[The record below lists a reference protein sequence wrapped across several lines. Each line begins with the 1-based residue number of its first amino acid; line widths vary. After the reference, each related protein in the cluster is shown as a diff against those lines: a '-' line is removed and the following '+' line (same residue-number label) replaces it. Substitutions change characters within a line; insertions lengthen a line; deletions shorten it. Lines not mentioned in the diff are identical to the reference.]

1 MELTVWLG
9 LLASALFISISPGP
23 GAIFS
28 ISQGTQYGL
37 RRALFSVIGLQLGL
51 TSQILFLLFGLGV
64 LIDQFPSIFIV
75 IKVLGMIYL
84 IILGIMQ
91 WFKRIEQ
98 ISTPEEEIQVVF
110 SPLKVLLQGFF
121 VNLTNIKGTVFFLA
135 LIPLFINL
143 TALKLST
150 CIIFISTLI
159 GIDFLVMMGYVT
171 LAEISKTLLSDPK
184 KILWQN
190 RLTGSTLILVGLI
203 MGTT

>member
-28 ISQGTQYGL
+28 ISQGTQYGFK
-37 RRALFSVIGLQLGL
+37 RAMFSVAGLQLGL
-51 TSQILFLLFGLGV
+51 VSQILFLLFGLGV
-64 LIDQFPSIFIV
+64 LINQFPSVFIV
-75 IKVLGMIYL
+75 IKILGMLYLIVLG
-84 IILGIMQ
+84 ILQ
-91 WFKRIEQ
+91 WLKKIEQ
-98 ISTPEEEIQVVF
+98 IDTNEDHQSLSF
-110 SPLKVLLQGFF
+110 RPLKALLQGFF

-135 LIPLFINL
+135 LIPLFIDL

-150 CIIFISTLI
+150 CIIFTATLI
-159 GIDFLVMMGYVT
+159 VIDLIVMAGYVT
-171 LAEISKTLLSDPK
+171 LAQVSKTLLADPK

-203 MGTT
+203 MGAT

>member
-28 ISQGTQYGL
+28 ISQGTQYGFK
-37 RRALFSVIGLQLGL
+37 RAMFSVAGLQLGL
-51 TSQILFLLFGLGV
+51 VSQILFLLFGLGF
-64 LIDQFPSIFIV
+64 LINQFPSVFIV
-75 IKVLGMIYL
+75 IKILGMLYLIVLG
-84 IILGIMQ
+84 ILQ
-91 WFKRIEQ
+91 WLKKIEQ
-98 ISTPEEEIQVVF
+98 IDTNEDHQSLSF
-110 SPLKVLLQGFF
+110 RPLKALLQGFF

-135 LIPLFINL
+135 LIPLFIDL

-150 CIIFISTLI
+150 CIIFTATLI
-159 GIDFLVMMGYVT
+159 VIDLIVMAGYVT
-171 LAEISKTLLSDPK
+171 LAQVSKTLLADPK

>member
-28 ISQGTQYGL
+28 ISQGTQYGFK
-37 RRALFSVIGLQLGL
+37 RAMFSVAGLQLGL
-51 TSQILFLLFGLGV
+51 VSQILFLLFGLGV
-64 LIDQFPSIFIV
+64 LINQFPSVFIV
-75 IKVLGMIYL
+75 IKILGMLYLIVLG
-84 IILGIMQ
+84 ILQ
-91 WFKRIEQ
+91 WLKKIEQ
-98 ISTPEEEIQVVF
+98 IATNEDHQSLSF
-110 SPLKVLLQGFF
+110 RPLKALLQGFF

-135 LIPLFINL
+135 LIPLFIDL

-150 CIIFISTLI
+150 CIIFTATLI
-159 GIDFLVMMGYVT
+159 VIDLIVMAGYVT
-171 LAEISKTLLSDPK
+171 LAQVSKTLLADPK

>member
-28 ISQGTQYGL
+28 ISQGTQYGFK
-37 RRALFSVIGLQLGL
+37 RAMFSVAGLQLGL
-51 TSQILFLLFGLGV
+51 ISQILFLLFGLGV
-64 LIDQFPSIFIV
+64 LINQFPSVFII
-75 IKVLGMIYL
+75 IKILGMLYL
-84 IILGIMQ
+84 IVLGIMQ
-91 WFKRIEQ
+91 WLKKIEQ
-98 ISTPEEEIQVVF
+98 IDTNVDHGSFTFNPI
-110 SPLKVLLQGFF
+110 KALLQGFF

-135 LIPLFINL
+135 LIPLFIDL

-150 CIIFISTLI
+150 CIIFTATLI
-159 GIDFLVMMGYVT
+159 VIDLLVMAGYVT
-171 LAEISKTLLSDPK
+171 LAEISKTLLADPK

-190 RLTGSTLILVGLI
+190 RLTGSTLIVVGLI

>member
-28 ISQGTQYGL
+28 ISQGTQFGFK
-37 RRALFSVIGLQLGL
+37 RAMFSVAGLQLGL
-51 TSQILFLLFGLGV
+51 ISQILFLLFGLGV
-64 LIDQFPSIFIV
+64 LINQFPSVFII
-75 IKVLGMIYL
+75 IKILGMLYLIVLGV
-84 IILGIMQ
+84 MQ
-91 WFKRIEQ
+91 WLKKIEQ
-98 ISTPEEEIQVVF
+98 IDTNENHGSHTF
-110 SPLKVLLQGFF
+110 SPLKSLLQGFF

-135 LIPLFINL
+135 LIPLFIDL

-150 CIIFISTLI
+150 CIIFTATLI
-159 GIDFLVMMGYVT
+159 GIDLMVMAGYVT
-171 LAEISKTLLSDPK
+171 LAEISKALLADPK

-190 RLTGSTLILVGLI
+190 RLTGSTLIIVGLI

>member
-28 ISQGTQYGL
+28 ISQGTQYGFK
-37 RRALFSVIGLQLGL
+37 RAMFSVIGLQLGL
-51 TSQILFLLFGLGV
+51 ISQILFLLFGLGV
-64 LIDQFPSIFIV
+64 LINQFPSVFIV
-75 IKVLGMIYL
+75 IKILGMLYL
-84 IILGIMQ
+84 IALGILQ
-91 WFKRIEQ
+91 WLKKIEQ
-98 ISTPEEEIQVVF
+98 IATNEDHHSLSFKPF
-110 SPLKVLLQGFF
+110 KVLLQGFF

-135 LIPLFINL
+135 LIPLFIDL

-150 CIIFISTLI
+150 CIIFTSTLI
-159 GIDFLVMMGYVT
+159 VIDLMVMAGYVT
-171 LAEISKTLLSDPK
+171 LAQVSKTLLADPK

>member
-28 ISQGTQYGL
+28 ISQGTQYGFK
-37 RRALFSVIGLQLGL
+37 RAMFSVIGLQLGL
-51 TSQILFLLFGLGV
+51 ISQILFLLFGLGV
-64 LIDQFPSIFIV
+64 LINQFPSIFIV
-75 IKVLGMIYL
+75 IKILGMLYL
-84 IILGIMQ
+84 IALGILQ
-91 WFKRIEQ
+91 WLKKIEQ
-98 ISTPEEEIQVVF
+98 IATNEDHHSLSFKPF
-110 SPLKVLLQGFF
+110 KVLLQGFF

-135 LIPLFINL
+135 LIPLFIDL
-143 TALKLST
+143 TALKIST
-150 CIIFISTLI
+150 CIIFTSTLI
-159 GIDFLVMMGYVT
+159 AIDLMVMAGYVT
-171 LAEISKTLLSDPK
+171 LAQVSKTLLADPK

>member
-28 ISQGTQYGL
+28 ISQGTQYGFK
-37 RRALFSVIGLQLGL
+37 RAMFSVAGLQLGL
-51 TSQILFLLFGLGV
+51 VSQILFLLFGLGV
-64 LIDQFPSIFIV
+64 LINQFPSVFIV
-75 IKVLGMIYL
+75 IKILGMLYLIVLG
-84 IILGIMQ
+84 ILQ
-91 WFKRIEQ
+91 WLKKIEQ
-98 ISTPEEEIQVVF
+98 IDTNEDHQSLSF
-110 SPLKVLLQGFF
+110 RPLKALLQGFF

-135 LIPLFINL
+135 LIPLFIDL

-150 CIIFISTLI
+150 CIIFTGTLI
-159 GIDFLVMMGYVT
+159 VIDLIVMAGYVT
-171 LAEISKTLLSDPK
+171 LAQVSKTLLADPK

-190 RLTGSTLILVGLI
+190 RLTGSTLIVVGLI

>member
-28 ISQGTQYGL
+28 ISQGTQYGFKKS
-37 RRALFSVIGLQLGL
+37 LFSVIGLQFGL
-51 TSQILFLLFGLGV
+51 ISQILFLLFGLGV
-64 LIDQFPSIFIV
+64 LIDQFPSVFII
-75 IKVLGMIYL
+75 IKILGMLYL

-91 WFKRIEQ
+91 WLKKIEQ
-98 ISTPEEEIQVVF
+98 ISTSREESQITF
-110 SPLKVLLQGFF
+110 SPLKALLQGFF

-135 LIPLFINL
+135 LIPLFIDL

-150 CIIFISTLI
+150 CVIFTATLI
-159 GIDFLVMMGYVT
+159 VIDLLVMTGYVT
-171 LAEISKTLLSDPK
+171 LAEISKSLLSDPK

-190 RLTGSTLILVGLI
+190 RLTGTTLILVGLV
-203 MGTT
+203 MGSS

>member
-28 ISQGTQYGL
+28 ISQGTQYGFK
-37 RRALFSVIGLQLGL
+37 RAMFSVAGLQLGL
-51 TSQILFLLFGLGV
+51 ISQILFLLFGLGV
-64 LIDQFPSIFIV
+64 LINQFPSIFIV
-75 IKVLGMIYL
+75 IKILGMLYL
-84 IILGIMQ
+84 IALGILQ
-91 WFKRIEQ
+91 LLKKIEQ
-98 ISTPEEEIQVVF
+98 ISTNEDNHNLF
-110 SPLKVLLQGFF
+110 FKPLKALLQGFF

-135 LIPLFINL
+135 LIPLFIDL

-150 CIIFISTLI
+150 CIIFTSTLI
-159 GIDFLVMMGYVT
+159 VIDLMVMAGYVT
-171 LAEISKTLLSDPK
+171 LAQVSKTLLADPK

-190 RLTGSTLILVGLI
+190 RLTGSTLIIVGLI

>member
-28 ISQGTQYGL
+28 ISQGTQYGFK
-37 RRALFSVIGLQLGL
+37 RAMFSVAGLQLGL
-51 TSQILFLLFGLGV
+51 VSQILFLLFGLGV
-64 LIDQFPSIFIV
+64 LINQFPSVFIV
-75 IKVLGMIYL
+75 IKILGMMYLIVLG
-84 IILGIMQ
+84 ILQ
-91 WFKRIEQ
+91 WLKKIEQ
-98 ISTPEEEIQVVF
+98 IDTNKDHQSLSF
-110 SPLKVLLQGFF
+110 RPLKALLQGFF

-135 LIPLFINL
+135 LIPLFIDL

-150 CIIFISTLI
+150 CIIFTGTLI
-159 GIDFLVMMGYVT
+159 VIDLIVMAGYVT
-171 LAEISKTLLSDPK
+171 LAQVSKTLLADPK

>member
-28 ISQGTQYGL
+28 ISQGTQYGFK
-37 RRALFSVIGLQLGL
+37 RAMFSVAGLQIGLV
-51 TSQILFLLFGLGV
+51 SQILFLLFGLGV
-64 LIDQFPSIFIV
+64 LINQFPSVFIV
-75 IKVLGMIYL
+75 IKILGMMYLIVLGL
-84 IILGIMQ
+84 LQ
-91 WFKRIEQ
+91 WLKKIEQ
-98 ISTPEEEIQVVF
+98 IDTNEDHQSLSF
-110 SPLKVLLQGFF
+110 RPLKALLQGFF

-135 LIPLFINL
+135 LIPLFMDL

-150 CIIFISTLI
+150 CIIFTGTLI
-159 GIDFLVMMGYVT
+159 VIDLIVMAGYVT
-171 LAEISKTLLSDPK
+171 LAQVSKTLLADPK

>member
-28 ISQGTQYGL
+28 ISQGTQYGFK
-37 RRALFSVIGLQLGL
+37 RAMFSVIGLQLGL
-51 TSQILFLLFGLGV
+51 ISQILFLLFGLGV
-64 LIDQFPSIFIV
+64 LINQFPSVFIV
-75 IKVLGMIYL
+75 IKILGMLYL
-84 IILGIMQ
+84 IALGILQ
-91 WFKRIEQ
+91 WLKKIEQ
-98 ISTPEEEIQVVF
+98 IATNEDYHSLTFKPF
-110 SPLKVLLQGFF
+110 KALMQGFF

-135 LIPLFINL
+135 LIPLFIDL
-143 TALKLST
+143 TALKIST
-150 CIIFISTLI
+150 CIIFTSTLI
-159 GIDFLVMMGYVT
+159 VIDLMVMAGYVT
-171 LAEISKTLLSDPK
+171 LAQVSKTLLADPK

>member
-28 ISQGTQYGL
+28 ISQGTQYGFK
-37 RRALFSVIGLQLGL
+37 RSMFSVAGLQLGL
-51 TSQILFLLFGLGV
+51 VSQILFLLFGLGV
-64 LIDQFPSIFIV
+64 LINQFPSVFIV
-75 IKVLGMIYL
+75 IKILGMLYLIVLG
-84 IILGIMQ
+84 ILQ
-91 WFKRIEQ
+91 WLKKIEQ
-98 ISTPEEEIQVVF
+98 IDTNEDHQNLSF
-110 SPLKVLLQGFF
+110 RPLKALLQGFF

-135 LIPLFINL
+135 LIPLFIDL

-150 CIIFISTLI
+150 CIIFTGTLI
-159 GIDFLVMMGYVT
+159 VIDLIVMAGYVT
-171 LAEISKTLLSDPK
+171 LAQVSKTLLADPK

>member
-28 ISQGTQYGL
+28 ISQGTQYGFK
-37 RRALFSVIGLQLGL
+37 RAMFSVIGLQLGL
-51 TSQILFLLFGLGV
+51 ISQILFLLFGLGV
-64 LIDQFPSIFIV
+64 LINQFPSVFIV
-75 IKVLGMIYL
+75 IKILGMLYL
-84 IILGIMQ
+84 IALGILQ
-91 WFKRIEQ
+91 WLKKIEHIATNQDYHSISFK
-98 ISTPEEEIQVVF
+98 PF
-110 SPLKVLLQGFF
+110 KALLQGFF

-135 LIPLFINL
+135 LIPLFIDL

-150 CIIFISTLI
+150 CIIFTSTLI
-159 GIDFLVMMGYVT
+159 VIDLMVMAGYVT
-171 LAEISKTLLSDPK
+171 LAQVSKTLLADPK

>member
-98 ISTPEEEIQVVF
+98 ISTPEEEILVVF
-110 SPLKVLLQGFF
+110 SPLKGLLQGFF

-150 CIIFISTLI
+150 CIIFISTII

>member
-28 ISQGTQYGL
+28 ISQGTQYGFK
-37 RRALFSVIGLQLGL
+37 RAMFSVAGLQLGL
-51 TSQILFLLFGLGV
+51 VSQILFLLFGLGV
-64 LIDQFPSIFIV
+64 LINQFPSVFIV
-75 IKVLGMIYL
+75 IKILCMLYLIVLG
-84 IILGIMQ
+84 ILQ
-91 WFKRIEQ
+91 WLKKIEQ
-98 ISTPEEEIQVVF
+98 IDTNEDHQSLSF
-110 SPLKVLLQGFF
+110 RPLKALLQGFF

-135 LIPLFINL
+135 LIPLFIDL

-150 CIIFISTLI
+150 CIIFTATLI
-159 GIDFLVMMGYVT
+159 VIDLIVMAGYVT
-171 LAEISKTLLSDPK
+171 LAQVSKTLLADPK

>member
-28 ISQGTQYGL
+28 ISQGIQYGL

-110 SPLKVLLQGFF
+110 SPLKGLLQGFF

>member
-28 ISQGTQYGL
+28 ISQGTQYGFK
-37 RRALFSVIGLQLGL
+37 RAMFSVAGLQLGL
-51 TSQILFLLFGLGV
+51 VSQILFLQFGLGV
-64 LIDQFPSIFIV
+64 LINQFPSVFIV
-75 IKVLGMIYL
+75 IKILGMLYLIVLG
-84 IILGIMQ
+84 ILQ
-91 WFKRIEQ
+91 WLKKIEQ
-98 ISTPEEEIQVVF
+98 IDTNEDHQSLSF
-110 SPLKVLLQGFF
+110 RPLKALLQGFF

-135 LIPLFINL
+135 LIPLFIDL

-150 CIIFISTLI
+150 CIIFTGTLI
-159 GIDFLVMMGYVT
+159 VIDLIVMAGYVT
-171 LAEISKTLLSDPK
+171 LAQVSKTLLADPK